1 MRRYDLDSLENRD
14 PRRIRWL
21 WRVLG
26 PAFKAYFRP
35 VVLGLERI
43 PAGPALYVGN
53 HNGFVPWDAV
63 TFFGELLE
71 RRGLDELPYA
81 LGHEFTM
88 ALPVVHQLFAP
99 LGALRASHANAH
111 KAFAAGHKVLVY
123 PGSDYDAFRAY
134 RDRNRI
140 IFGPRRGYI
149 KLALRERVPIV
160 PVVSAGA
167 HEVFYVLDD
176 GQWLARALR
185 LDRLLR
191 AKAWPLVLSIPWGL
205 TIGPPLLYFPLRSRF
220 YQEALEPILF
230 EPNGPEAA
238 DDASQVERCHAHVLA
253 VMQAGLDRLVARREA
268 ERG

>member
-1 MRRYDLDSLENRD
+1 VRRYDLDSLENRD
-14 PRRIRWL
+14 PQRIRWL

-43 PAGPALYVGN
+43 PAGPAPYVGN

-63 TFFGELLE
+63 TFFGELLD
-71 RRGLDELPYA
+71 RRGVDELPYA

-88 ALPVVHQLFAP
+88 ALPVVHQLLAP
-99 LGALRASHANAH
+99 LG
-111 KAFAAGHKVLVY
+111 
-123 PGSDYDAFRAY
+123 
-134 RDRNRI
+134 
-140 IFGPRRGYI
+140 
-149 KLALRERVPIV
+149 
-160 PVVSAGA
+160 
-167 HEVFYVLDD
+167 
-176 GQWLARALR
+176 ALR

-253 VMQAGLDRLVARREA
+253 VMQAGLDRLVERREA
-268 ERG
+268 ERGGRHGGPWWHPARRP